1 MYPFQRCLRTPFP
14 ILYPE
19 SCQRPNPCFVDGHVS
34 CYGCLLRQDYL
45 QLASELNCRFAMLAR
60 AFYALISA
68 SRFTIELY
76 LSCINTSHEWIL
88 FYATC
93 HGRPY
98 KQEVHGTSPRGLC
111 LRIETSELH
120 TAMCE
125 HFLLLLNTGAGEH
138 DEEMQIAVNST

>member
-1 MYPFQRCLRTPFP
+1 
-14 ILYPE
+14 
-19 SCQRPNPCFVDGHVS
+19 
-34 CYGCLLRQDYL
+34 
-45 QLASELNCRFAMLAR
+45 MLAR

-125 HFLLLLNTGAGEH
+125 HFLLLLNTGVEFCDIPTCAY
-138 DEEMQIAVNST
+138 DLDFAACFAVIIRSNRGWRRS